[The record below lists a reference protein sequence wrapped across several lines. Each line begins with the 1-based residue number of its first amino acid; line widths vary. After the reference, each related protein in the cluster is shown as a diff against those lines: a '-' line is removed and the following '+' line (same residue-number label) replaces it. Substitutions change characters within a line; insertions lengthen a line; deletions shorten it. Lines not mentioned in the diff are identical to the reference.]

1 MFVCLCVCLCVF
13 AIILNVKDRS
23 VDEFLSLIAGFD
35 LSAVHLCLSL
45 LALIGSR
52 LMTGCAFCLAWVFNK
67 LHHVIPPTHF

>member
-13 AIILNVKDRS
+13 AIILNVNDRS

-52 LMTGCAFCLAWVFNK
+52 LMTTGCAFCLALSFQ
-67 LHHVIPPTHF
+67 